1 MLRYKETI
9 KIIAKVKKKDIMYIN
24 SIIEAYEG
32 VMVMRT
38 IDPKEATVEFDVSP
52 YLYSE
57 AEKILSEISKET
69 FLEIIRKD
77 KIESYE

>member
-1 MLRYKETI
+1 MKHKKTI
-9 KIIAKVKKKDIMYIN
+9 KIIARVKKKDIMYIN

-32 VMVMRT
+32 MMVMRT

-52 YLYSE
+52 YFYSG
-57 AEKILSEISKET
+57 AVKILSEISKET
-69 FLEIIRKD
+69 FLEIIHKD